1 MRIFRFVLAC
11 LLGIIVPHFVYSQQ
25 YLYPLTIPPALS
37 GNFGELRN
45 NHFHSGLD
53 FKTRQ
58 APDQPIVAIEDGY
71 VSRVSVSPGG
81 NGLALYIE
89 HPSTGHTSVYAH
101 LNSFSNTIAR
111 WVTERQYELESFQV
125 NLYPGEGTLSVKR
138 GEQIALSGNTG
149 SSGGPH
155 LHFEIRDT
163 RTQEPLDALEFLP
176 KISDTR
182 KPDLRGIA
190 FYPVVGKGVVNGGQD
205 PLRLTIGSDGTGNP
219 SGLGRTVN
227 AWGQLGVGVK
237 AYDRM
242 DGQTNIYGV
251 KHVRLFVDDELI
263 FSSTMRRFSF
273 DDTRMLNSFT
283 DFEDWRN
290 NRSFYMKSFVEPG
303 NRLPLYETKNRG
315 YIDIN
320 EEKPYLFRYELE
332 DHSGNRLTY
341 HFTVNGLDQPIPLE
355 PPCEHWMAWKFP
367 NTYMEPGFTLRIA
380 DGNLYDDICFTHL
393 AIENREYYSDL
404 HQVNDRPIPLHE
416 QAEMWIGLHTDT
428 LREKGNYGIV
438 QINKNG
444 SESWM
449 GGEYTHGGI
458 RLSIR
463 ELGGRYAVAADTI
476 PPTITP
482 MEPGNWRNQRRI
494 RIRLKD
500 DKSGIASFR
509 GEINGRF
516 ILFTHDSKS
525 TVYTYRFDDSRL
537 TKGER
542 QELLFTATDGA
553 GNRSE
558 YRFSFTY

>member
-1 MRIFRFVLAC
+1 M
-11 LLGIIVPHFVYSQQ
+11 
-25 YLYPLTIPPALS
+25 
-37 GNFGELRN
+37 
-45 NHFHSGLD
+45 
-53 FKTRQ
+53 
-58 APDQPIVAIEDGY
+58 
-71 VSRVSVSPGG
+71 
-81 NGLALYIE
+81 ALYIE

-125 NLYPGEGTLSVKR
+125 NLYPGEGTLPVKR

-251 KHVRLFVDDELI
+251 KHIRLFVDDELI

-320 EEKPYLFRYELE
+320 EERPYLFRYELE

-341 HFTVNGLDQPIPLE
+341 RFTVNGLDQPIPLE

-367 NTYMEPGFTLRIA
+367 NAYMEPGFTLRIA

-500 DKSGIASFR
+500 DKSSIASFR

-558 YRFSFTY
+558 YRFSFSY

>member
-1 MRIFRFVLAC
+1 
-11 LLGIIVPHFVYSQQ
+11 
-25 YLYPLTIPPALS
+25 
-37 GNFGELRN
+37 
-45 NHFHSGLD
+45 
-53 FKTRQ
+53 
-58 APDQPIVAIEDGY
+58 
-71 VSRVSVSPGG
+71 
-81 NGLALYIE
+81 
-89 HPSTGHTSVYAH
+89 
-101 LNSFSNTIAR
+101 
-111 WVTERQYELESFQV
+111 
-125 NLYPGEGTLSVKR
+125 
-138 GEQIALSGNTG
+138 
-149 SSGGPH
+149 
-155 LHFEIRDT
+155 
-163 RTQEPLDALEFLP
+163 
-176 KISDTR
+176 
-182 KPDLRGIA
+182 
-190 FYPVVGKGVVNGGQD
+190 
-205 PLRLTIGSDGTGNP
+205 
-219 SGLGRTVN
+219 
-227 AWGQLGVGVK
+227 
-237 AYDRM
+237 
-242 DGQTNIYGV
+242 
-251 KHVRLFVDDELI
+251 
-263 FSSTMRRFSF
+263 
-273 DDTRMLNSFT
+273 
-283 DFEDWRN
+283 
-290 NRSFYMKSFVEPG
+290 
-303 NRLPLYETKNRG
+303 
-315 YIDIN
+315 
-320 EEKPYLFRYELE
+320 
-332 DHSGNRLTY
+332 
-341 HFTVNGLDQPIPLE
+341 
-355 PPCEHWMAWKFP
+355 
-367 NTYMEPGFTLRIA
+367 MEPGFTLRIA

-500 DKSGIASFR
+500 DKSSIASFR

-558 YRFSFTY
+558 YRFSFSY